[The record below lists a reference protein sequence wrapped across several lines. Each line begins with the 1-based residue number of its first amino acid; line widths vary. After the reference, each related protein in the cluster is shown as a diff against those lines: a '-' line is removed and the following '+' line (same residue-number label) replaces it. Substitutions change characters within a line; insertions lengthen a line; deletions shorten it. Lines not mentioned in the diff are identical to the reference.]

1 MSAAQLAVL
10 VLARTFRD
18 TDTRAA
24 AAITA
29 IEDRTERTFRTIATF
44 RTGWELGTEGVAP
57 AMACFALGA
66 GEAKA
71 VGVRIVL
78 TVHEP
83 NAAVSTATGACLTFL
98 GQGSPWNCGS
108 QGCACYGTGNSAYRH
123 TAADLLVSQ
132 SFGYVFEP
140 ISHSSSPNLNSRHI
154 TNMPSCGVPQYIEP
168 IKKER

>member
-10 VLARTFRD
+10 VLACTLRD

-29 IEDRTERTFRTIATF
+29 IEVRTERTFRTIAIF
-44 RTGWELGTEGVAP
+44 RTGWELRTEAVAP

-66 GEAKA
+66 GVAKA

-83 NAAVSTATGACLTFL
+83 NTTVSTTARACLTLL
-98 GQGSPWNCGS
+98 GQGRSGDCGS
-108 QGCACYGTGNSAYRH
+108 QGSSCYGTGN
-123 TAADLLVSQ
+123 AA
-132 SFGYVFEP
+132 
-140 ISHSSSPNLNSRHI
+140 
-154 TNMPSCGVPQYIEP
+154 
-168 IKKER
+168 